1 MVIGQY
7 RIIEKIG
14 EGGMG
19 VIYKAEHC
27 TLEQVVAIKSLPGNL
42 SVNSDL
48 RERFIREAKIQAR
61 LSHPNVV
68 NILNFFDFEGNYYIV
83 MEYAEGETLE
93 SLIRTK
99 GLLPPDSC
107 INMFKQILAGVGYA
121 HSMGIIHR
129 DLKPS
134 NIIIKNDGTIKITDF
149 GIAKISGDLQR
160 TQAGVKVGTI
170 WYMSPEQVKGQPAG
184 ISSDIYAL
192 GVTLF
197 EMITGKVPFS
207 GNSEYSIM
215 KDIVECSPPS
225 PREFYPYVPV
235 PLEKTIMRAIA
246 KEPADRFKSVQEF
259 AAALSNPGDLAAA
272 STPSPT
278 PANAANGPVNEGGQA
293 PAEPVPFAAGA
304 PGIGIVAAWP
314 GSRRKQIVAVA
325 AVVVSVAVLLVFVQ
339 INTKRGVASGN
350 PVQEL
355 VSAPEISV
363 PKADKVIPAAKKSRS
378 EVTELLEQARVSL
391 NQEKYVAAA
400 EFYRQAL
407 DIDKTNLE
415 ASNGL
420 KQVTGKLEEE
430 QQMVTTIRS
439 YLAKGRSSHRN
450 GNYGKAIEMYK
461 KVLVLSAGNEEAKQ
475 GVDDARTAR
484 EAEKQLGT
492 IK

>member
-83 MEYAEGETLE
+83 MEYVEGETLE

-121 HSMGIIHR
+121 HFMGIIHR

-259 AAALSNPGDLAAA
+259 AAALSNPEDLAAA
-272 STPSPT
+272 PSPT
-278 PANAANGPVNEGGQA
+278 PADA
-293 PAEPVPFAAGA
+293 PADA

-314 GSRRKQIVAVA
+314 GSRRKHIAALA

-350 PVQEL
+350 PVQEH
-355 VSAPEISV
+355 VSAPEVSV
-363 PKADKVIPAAKKSRS
+363 PKADKVIPAAKESRS

-391 NQEKYVAAA
+391 NQEKYAAAA
-400 EFYRQAL
+400 EFYQQAL

-420 KQVTGKLEEE
+420 KQATGKLEEE
-430 QQMVTTIRS
+430 QQMATIRDF
-439 YLAKGRSSHRN
+439 LAKGRSSHRN